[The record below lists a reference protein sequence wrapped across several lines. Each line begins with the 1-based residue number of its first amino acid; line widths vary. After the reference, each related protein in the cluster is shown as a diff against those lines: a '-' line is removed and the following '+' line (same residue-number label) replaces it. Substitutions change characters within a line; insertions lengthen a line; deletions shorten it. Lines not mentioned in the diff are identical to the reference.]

1 MSDTEEINE
10 VTLKMP
16 TFSKSSTS
24 GWFQI
29 LEANFAL
36 KKITKESTKFLHLL
50 SMLTPEVIT
59 QLPPNLLQ
67 YQNYTDIKQTILKW
81 YEKTKP

>member
-16 TFSKSSTS
+16 TFSESSAL
-24 GWFQI
+24 GLFQI

-36 KKITKESTKFLHLL
+36 KKVTKELTKFLHLL

-59 QLPPNLLQ
+59 QLPQ
-67 YQNYTDIKQTILKW
+67 ICYSAKIIL
-81 YEKTKP
+81 TSSRLF

>member
-10 VTLKMP
+10 VTLKIP
-16 TFSKSSTS
+16 TFSESSALS
-24 GWFQI
+24 WFQI

-59 QLPPNLLQ
+59 QLPPNHTGIQLSPM
-67 YQNYTDIKQTILKW
+67 
-81 YEKTKP
+81 EE